1 MTKFWLMTRRKKL
14 IGLDANRW
22 RGDSIGLKC
31 TWCNMNLI
39 QQRKRM
45 NLWTMVTEFKPHN
58 TTMHHG
64 IALIVHYGPNFL
76 ELCQSNWILE
86 SLEPESCAKHLN
98 IWIHKYTKV
107 SLKTHFVYTIA
118 ERNNLF
124 WHFLK
129 KEELCYHFRNCLKIL
144 WTLTNF

>member
-14 IGLDANRW
+14 IGIDSNRW

-45 NLWTMVTEFKPHN
+45 NLWTMVTQFKPHN
-58 TTMHHG
+58 TTMRHG

-107 SLKTHFVYTIA
+107 VPRLISCTLLQNAIIYFGTFWRKKNCVTTFVIV
-118 ERNNLF
+118 
-124 WHFLK
+124 
-129 KEELCYHFRNCLKIL
+129 
-144 WTLTNF
+144 